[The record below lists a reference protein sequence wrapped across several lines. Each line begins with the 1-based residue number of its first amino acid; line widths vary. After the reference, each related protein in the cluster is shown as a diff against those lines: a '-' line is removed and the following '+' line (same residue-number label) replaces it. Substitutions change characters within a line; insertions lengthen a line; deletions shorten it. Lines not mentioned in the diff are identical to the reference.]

1 MFDSLQSS
9 FCLTLHSEHMKFS
22 SLSDK
27 KKNDLRAK
35 PMLCLWHEYNSSSPF
50 CILTSSGNISHPCV
64 CMLGNSV
71 VVCGTD
77 EGVID
82 LWDLR
87 VPSSLP
93 SVTARS
99 METNSNIA
107 LNIAMEECA
116 SIIALTVVTDSLFAS
131 LDSRG
136 ILEIW
141 CV

>member
-1 MFDSLQSS
+1 
-9 FCLTLHSEHMKFS
+9 
-22 SLSDK
+22 
-27 KKNDLRAK
+27 
-35 PMLCLWHEYNSSSPF
+35 
-50 CILTSSGNISHPCV
+50 
-64 CMLGNSV
+64 MLGNSV

-116 SIIALTVVTDSLFAS
+116 SIIA
-131 LDSRG
+131 
-136 ILEIW
+136 
-141 CV
+141 

>member
-9 FCLTLHSEHMKFS
+9 FCLTLHSEYMQFS
-22 SLSDK
+22 SLTDK
-27 KKNDLRAK
+27 KKKDLRAK
-35 PMLCLWHEYNSSSPF
+35 PILCLWNEYNSSSPF

-64 CMLGNSV
+64 CMLRNNF

-93 SVTARS
+93 SATARS

-107 LNIAMEECA
+107 MNIAMKECA
-116 SIIALTVVTDSLFAS
+116 PIIALTAVIDSLFAS

-136 ILEIW
+136 VLEIW